1 MHNTCTLRRLYG
13 ASLSLT
19 EPSSAV
25 VFAALFALV
34 GFVVFIALVK
44 TAESD
49 LRKASQAPSTNTN
62 SVTSTSGSNGSN
74 FVTSS
79 PNGGSFTGTG
89 SSSSSGTD
97 AVVSKINPS
106 YAWVLCLLSMVF
118 ALAAAVV
125 VALDKQSGAEGDR
138 PYHLSG

>member
-1 MHNTCTLRRLYG
+1 MVWTSSCP
-13 ASLSLT
+13 LT
-19 EPSSAV
+19 TPLAV

-49 LRKASQAPSTNTN
+49 IRKASEAPSTNTN
-62 SVTSTSGSNGSN
+62 SVTSTTGQNFGSNSGAGSN
-74 FVTSS
+74 SVTSS
-79 PNGGSFTGTG
+79 PNGGTFTG
-89 SSSSSGTD
+89 SSGSNGGSD
-97 AVVSKINPS
+97 AFVPKINPS
-106 YAWVLCLLSMVF
+106 YAWVLCLLAMVF

-125 VALDKQSGAEGDR
+125 VALDKQGGAEGDR